1 MLMATEKRYFL
12 YCEKLLRGRSDKL
25 YCDDACRNAYFN
37 EQKKNDHQAIR
48 KVDLAL
54 KKNRRI
60 LRNVLGDNKTKSV
73 TEKQLLQK
81 GYDFMYHTHFFTT
94 KNEDEYCF
102 CYDYGWLARDGNK
115 YMVVKEMARPQS

>member
-1 MLMATEKRYFL
+1 MMMAAEKRYCL

-25 YCDDACRNAYFN
+25 YCDDACRNSYFN

-48 KVDLAL
+48 AVDLAL

-60 LRNVLGDNKTKSV
+60 LRDILGDNKTRSV

-81 GYDFMYHTHFFTT
+81 GYDFRYHTHFFAT
-94 KNEDEYCF
+94 KNEDRYCF
-102 CYDYGWLARDGNK
+102 CYDYGWLAREDNK
-115 YMVVKEMARPQS
+115 YMVVKELIK